1 MISYHLEE
9 SVKEQSD
16 LVMETHMDLSSA
28 KGRAWLRPTSFAF
41 TPEVEGFW
49 ESICD
54 STWGCLLLA
63 VGACPCSGLARN
75 AKGLTLPEAALSFQ
89 TGS

>member
-1 MISYHLEE
+1 MG
-9 SVKEQSD
+9 
-16 LVMETHMDLSSA
+16 LSSA
-28 KGRAWLRPTSFAF
+28 KGGAWLWTTSFAF

-54 STWGCLLLA
+54 PTWGCLLLA
-63 VGACPCSGLARN
+63 VGACLCSGLARN
-75 AKGLTLPEAALSFQ
+75 AKGLTLPEAALNFQ